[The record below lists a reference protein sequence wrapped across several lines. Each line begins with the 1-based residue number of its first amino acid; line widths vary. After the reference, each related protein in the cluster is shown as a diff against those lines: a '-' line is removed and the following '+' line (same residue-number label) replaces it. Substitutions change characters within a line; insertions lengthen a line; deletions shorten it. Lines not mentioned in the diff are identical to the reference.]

1 MRHVIEIGPGG
12 FPVMRLPDRLRDE
25 ALSDAAPP
33 APDTVQTVPTRLSSE
48 ADRRRDAVREAARE
62 FEPLADQDIRERLK
76 GVTNRPLT
84 EAEVAQ
90 FTADVSAQVLDD
102 LVDALDQ
109 DLRGRKRRRRTVR
122 LMMPRGY
129 KRKSL
134 NDRTDD
140 ELSSIAGRLVARG
153 WTMDQVKAQYVA
165 HLMAERVLRVT
176 GTPRPV
182 TPSPM
187 TTQS

>member
-1 MRHVIEIGPGG
+1 MRHTIEIDQAG
-12 FPVMRLPDRLRDE
+12 FPVMRSPERMSE
-25 ALSDAAPP
+25 TSSPE
-33 APDTVQTVPTRLSSE
+33 PDTVQAVPTQLSSE
-48 ADRRRDAVREAARE
+48 HDRRRDAVREAARE
-62 FEPLADQDIRERLK
+62 FEPLSDQDVRERLR

-129 KRKSL
+129 KRKAL

-140 ELSSIAGRLVARG
+140 ELSSIASRLVARG

-176 GTPRPV
+176 SAKAGPDGV
-182 TPSPM
+182 ASL
-187 TTQS
+187 S